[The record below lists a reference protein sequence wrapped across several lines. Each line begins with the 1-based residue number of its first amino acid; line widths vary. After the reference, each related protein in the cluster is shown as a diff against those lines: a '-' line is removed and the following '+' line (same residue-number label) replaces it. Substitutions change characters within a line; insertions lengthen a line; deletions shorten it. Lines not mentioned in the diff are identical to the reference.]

1 MANFCTKCGATLSPE
16 TRFCTSCG
24 APIEIQPGAP
34 TSSVSTAPVQPG
46 APMSPGVSVPQS
58 SGPSAVKIILIL
70 VAVFVGL
77 GIIGAGVFAFT
88 VWRVAHSIHVA
99 SSGPDGKVTVD
110 TGNGSITA
118 SDGQTFTASDL
129 GVDIYPGAEN
139 GHGNIKMDLPTGSM
153 ITGVYVTGDS
163 KDKVVAFYKDK
174 LGSQASTFDA
184 GSNAVLSVNKGEHE
198 SVMVT
203 VNSNSSQD
211 DGKTRI
217 SIVHT
222 KSSK

>member
-1 MANFCTKCGATLSPE
+1 MANFCTKCGTTLNPD

-24 APIEIQPGAP
+24 APVDGQPVATAGPVYAGP
-34 TSSVSTAPVQPG
+34 TQPG
-46 APMSPGVSVPQS
+46 APMYAPASVPQS
-58 SGPSAVKIILIL
+58 SSSSALKIILII
-70 VAVFVGL
+70 VAVCVGL

-88 VWRVAHSIHVA
+88 VWRVAHSIHVS

-118 SDGQTFTASDL
+118 SDGQNFSASDL
-129 GVDIYPGAEN
+129 GVEIYPGAQN
-139 GHGNIKMDLPTGSM
+139 GHGSLKMDLPTGSM
-153 ITGVYVTGDS
+153 ITGVFVTSDS

-174 LGSQASTFDA
+174 LGSQASTFDS
-184 GSNAVLSVNKGEHE
+184 GSSAVMSVNKGEHE

-203 VNSNSSQD
+203 VSANSGQD

-222 KSSK
+222 KSTK

>member
-1 MANFCTKCGATLSPE
+1 MANFCTRCGTTLKPD

-24 APIEIQPGAP
+24 APVDSQSAPSTGPAYTGPAQPVVP
-34 TSSVSTAPVQPG
+34 ISAPVP
-46 APMSPGVSVPQS
+46 VPQS
-58 SGPSAVKIILIL
+58 SGSSAVKIILIV
-70 VAVFVGL
+70 VAVCVGL

-88 VWRVAHSIHVA
+88 VWRVAHSIHVS

-110 TGNGSITA
+110 TGNGSVTA

-129 GVDIYPGAEN
+129 GVELYPGAQS
-139 GHGNIKMDLPTGSM
+139 GHGSLKMDLPTGSM
-153 ITGVYVTGDS
+153 ITGVFVTGDP

-174 LGSQASTFDA
+174 LGSQASTFDS
-184 GSNAVLSVNKGEHE
+184 GSSAVLSVNKGDHE

-203 VNSNSSQD
+203 VNADSGQD

-222 KSSK
+222 RSSK